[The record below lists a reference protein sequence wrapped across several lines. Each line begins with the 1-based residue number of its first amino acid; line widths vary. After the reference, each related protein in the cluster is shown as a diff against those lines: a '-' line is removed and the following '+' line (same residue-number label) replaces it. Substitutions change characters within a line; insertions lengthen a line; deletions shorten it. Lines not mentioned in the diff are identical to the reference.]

1 MMVQEQQKKELM
13 KSTSSTALASS
24 DCALSLST
32 PPVPI
37 PADPYCTIGAITQ
50 IFNDQK
56 SQKGN
61 VDISIDVLSNHLQY
75 NITIKSETTTIKKH
89 LLEDE
94 WKKTLA

>member
-37 PADPYCTIGAITQ
+37 PADPYGTIDAITQ

-75 NITIKSETTTIKKH
+75 ITIKSETTIIKKH